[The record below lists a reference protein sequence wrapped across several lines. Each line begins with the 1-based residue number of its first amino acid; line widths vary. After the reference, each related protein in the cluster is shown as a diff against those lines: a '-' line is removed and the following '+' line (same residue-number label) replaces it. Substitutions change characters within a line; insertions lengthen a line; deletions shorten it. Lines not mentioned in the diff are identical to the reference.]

1 VSGNVPRIDLHAQE
15 RAGGHTIDRHV
26 GKDALW
32 LSNRLAADPVIRVAS
47 SFPDVQTAEHHVTAA
62 VQANLAP
69 LQHWLANGSRAV
81 QAFDYDAG
89 FTVGYGVVRGV
100 PGVRSMTKVRLVIR
114 RLSGQPNGCFVYTAF
129 PSL

>member
-1 VSGNVPRIDLHAQE
+1 MSGNVAKIDLQAQE

-47 SFPDVQTAEHHVTAA
+47 SFPDVQTAERHVTAA
-62 VQANLAP
+62 VQANLAAI
-69 LQHWLANGSRAV
+69 QHWLGNGSRVV

-100 PGVRSMTKVRLVIR
+100 PGAKSMAKVRLVIR
-114 RLSGQPNGCFVYTAF
+114 RLSRQPNGCFVYTAF